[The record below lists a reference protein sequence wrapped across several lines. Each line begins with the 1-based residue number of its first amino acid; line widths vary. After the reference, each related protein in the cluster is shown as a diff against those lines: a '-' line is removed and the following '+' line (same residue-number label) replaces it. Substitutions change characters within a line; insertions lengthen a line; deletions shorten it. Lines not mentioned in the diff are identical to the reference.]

1 MSFDSVLHNQ
11 LHSAPERIEAL
22 RARLVASAGPGD
34 VVQAALEELMTSM
47 EELRVAE
54 EELRQQNESLAAT
67 QLLLEEENRRYVELF
82 EYAPVPYVVTDE
94 SGVIRE
100 ANRAACELLRV
111 SARALRGKPL
121 VLFIDREEVRD
132 FRTRMALAVSMRARI
147 NDWEVTVLPRGGE
160 PIPAECSVQG
170 VPAHAGE
177 PAGMRWMIRDV
188 SARRAEEARAA
199 LLGETER
206 GRAFLEAVVRRMPE
220 GVLIGQAPDGRIVLH
235 NPEAERL
242 LRHALVPRADLPEEG
257 GPGMVHPDGRPF
269 AVHEYPLARVVR
281 NGESIAGEE
290 LHYRRGDGTRAV
302 LRVNGA
308 PVADA
313 EGKPVA
319 GVVTFSDV
327 TEERRRRQ
335 ADRLL
340 SRTSELLA
348 SSLES
353 AATLQRI
360 ADMVAGS
367 LADYCIVHVEE
378 DGDLRAPGVAHADPR
393 RREIVR
399 GLLRRFPVDPA
410 GTHPAVVC
418 LRTGEPRLIP
428 TVDDGM
434 VSALSTGPEHTEML
448 RDLGLASG
456 MVVPMQARGR
466 TLGAISFGRTAES
479 PPYEEA
485 DLEVAQELARR
496 AALAV
501 DNARLYEEAQRAS
514 RAREEV
520 LAVVSHDLRNPLNAI
535 VLGAAILD
543 DFSAGEAWS
552 ERDRQQ
558 LRAIRNASQ
567 QMAGLIHDLVEVV
580 ALESGSAAL
589 CTASVAPGDLV
600 EGAVE
605 MFREMAVQRGLT
617 LGTSVLPGL
626 PTLWADHSRVLRVLS
641 NLLGNALKFTPAGGL
656 ITVSAAPI
664 EGAVRFTVADTGS
677 GIAPEHLPRLF
688 DRYWQVR
695 RGEQEGLGLGLAIAR
710 GIVEAHG
717 GRIWAESV
725 QGEGATFFFTLPA

>member
-1 MSFDSVLHNQ
+1 MSFDSVLHHQ
-11 LHSAPERIEAL
+11 MHSAHDRIEAL
-22 RARLVASAGPGD
+22 RARLVTSAGPGD
-34 VVQAALEELMTSM
+34 VAQAALEELMTAM

-54 EELRQQNESLAAT
+54 EELRQQNESLAAA
-67 QLLLEEENRRYVELF
+67 QLLLEDENRRYVELF

-94 SGVIRE
+94 VGVIRE
-100 ANRAACELLRV
+100 ANLAACELLGVNGRE
-111 SARALRGKPL
+111 LRGKPL

-132 FRTRMALAVSMRARI
+132 FRTRMSLAASMRARI
-147 NDWEVTVLPRGGE
+147 DEWEVTLAPRGGE

-170 VPAHAGE
+170 VPARAGE
-177 PAGMRWMIRDV
+177 PAGMRWMIRDI

-206 GRAFLEAVVRRMPE
+206 GRAFLEAVVRQMPE
-220 GVLIGQAPDGRIVLH
+220 GVLIGEAPDGRIVLH
-235 NPEAERL
+235 NPEVERL
-242 LRHALVPRADLPEEG
+242 FRHPILPEG
-257 GPGMVHPDGRPF
+257 GAGYVHPDGRPL
-269 AVHEYPLARVVR
+269 AAGEYPLARVVR
-281 NGESIAGEE
+281 DGESIAGEE

-302 LRVNGA
+302 MRVNGA

-313 EGKPVA
+313 EGKTVA
-319 GVVTFSDV
+319 GVVTFTDV

-340 SRTSELLA
+340 ARTSELLA

-378 DGDLRAPGVAHADPR
+378 GGELRAPGVAHADPR

-410 GTHPAVVC
+410 GEHPAVVC
-418 LRTGEPRLIP
+418 LRTGEARLIP
-428 TVDDGM
+428 AVDDGM
-434 VSALSTGPEHTEML
+434 VSAISSGPEHTEML

-466 TLGAISFGRTAES
+466 TLGAISFGRTANS

-535 VLGAAILD
+535 VLGTALLD

-552 ERDRQQ
+552 DRDRQQ

-567 QMAGLIHDLVEVV
+567 QMAGLIQDLVEVV
-580 ALESGSAAL
+580 ALESGGAAL
-589 CTASVAPGDLV
+589 CPASVTPADLV
-600 EGAVE
+600 DGAVE

-617 LGTSVLPGL
+617 LGTSVVPGL

-656 ITVSAAPI
+656 ITVAAAPA
-664 EGAVRFTVADTGS
+664 EGAVRFTVADTGT
-677 GIAPEHLPRLF
+677 GIAPEHLPHLF

-695 RGEQEGLGLGLAIAR
+695 RGEKEGLGLGLAIAK

-725 QGEGATFFFTLPA
+725 PGEGATFHFTLPA

>member
-11 LHSAPERIEAL
+11 LNTAHGRIETL
-22 RARLVASAGPGD
+22 RARLAASGSSGD
-34 VVQAALEELMTSM
+34 VAQAALEELMTAM

-54 EELRQQNESLAAT
+54 EELRHQNESLAAA
-67 QLLLEEENRRYVELF
+67 QLLLEDENRRYVELF

-100 ANRAACELLRV
+100 ANRAASELLGV
-111 SARALRGKPL
+111 DARSLWGKPL
-121 VLFIDREEVRD
+121 VLFVAREGVRD
-132 FRTRMALAVSMRARI
+132 FRTRMALAASMRARFD
-147 NDWEVTVLPRGGE
+147 DWELTLVPRGGQ
-160 PIPAECSVQG
+160 PVPVECSVQG
-170 VPAHAGE
+170 VPARAGE
-177 PAGMRWMIRDV
+177 PAAMRWMIRDV
-188 SARRAEEARAA
+188 RARRAEEARAA

-206 GRAFLEAVVRRMPE
+206 GRAFLEEVLRQMPE
-220 GVLIGQAPDGRIVLH
+220 GVLIGEAPDGRVVLH

-242 LRHALVPRADLPEEG
+242 LRHPI
-257 GPGMVHPDGRPF
+257 GPAAEYGTNGLVHPDGRPF
-269 AVHEYPLARVVR
+269 TAAEYPLARVVR
-281 NGESIAGEE
+281 GGESIAGEE
-290 LHYRRGDGTRAV
+290 VHYRRGDGTRAV
-302 LRVNGA
+302 LSLNGS
-308 PVADA
+308 PIRDA
-313 EGKPVA
+313 AGNTVA
-319 GVVTFSDV
+319 GVVTFTDV

-360 ADMVAGS
+360 ADLVAGS

-378 DGDLRAPGVAHADPR
+378 GGELRAPGVAHADPR

-399 GLLRRFPVDPA
+399 GLLRRFPVDPE
-410 GTHPAVVC
+410 GEHPAVVC

-428 TVDDGM
+428 RVDDGM
-434 VSALSTGPEHTEML
+434 VAAISSGPEHTEML

-466 TLGAISFGRTAES
+466 TLGAISFGRSADS

-514 RAREEV
+514 RTREEV

-535 VLGAAILD
+535 VLGTALLD

-567 QMAGLIHDLVEVV
+567 QMAGLIQDLVEVV
-580 ALESGSAAL
+580 ALESGGAAL
-589 CTASVAPGDLV
+589 CPAPVSPAELV

-605 MFREMAVQRGLT
+605 LFREMSVQRGLT
-617 LGTSVLPGL
+617 VGTSVVPGL
-626 PTLWADHSRVLRVLS
+626 PELQADRARVLRVLS

-656 ITVSAAPI
+656 VTVSAASAD
-664 EGAVRFTVADTGS
+664 GAVRFTVADTGC
-677 GIAPEHLPRLF
+677 GIAPEHLPRIF
-688 DRYWQVR
+688 DHYWQVR
-695 RGEQEGLGLGLAIAR
+695 REKEGLGLGLAIAK

-725 QGEGATFFFTLPA
+725 PGEGATLHFTLPA